1 MENYEKNMYSFGF
14 VILHYQVEKVTM
26 NCVESIVN
34 RVDTENYQ
42 IVIVDNASPNKSGNT
57 LKKYYANNKNIHV
70 LILEEGLG
78 FSGGNNKGFMYAK
91 NELHCDFIVMLNND
105 TLIIQDDF
113 IKQIV
118 DEYEQS
124 HFAVLGPEIHL
135 PNGKVDVYPF
145 QILKLDEL
153 DKDRERIY
161 ALLKK
166 NKSGREN
173 IELLTKRSIMKL
185 IMWDKW
191 RHKLREEKTV
201 PKRQEMVRLHGCC
214 LIFSPVYVK
223 AFDGLDN
230 RTMFYGEED
239 ILFVR
244 MIRNHM
250 LSVYQPKVKIMHM
263 EQVSTGSKMKTAA
276 KKRRY
281 VYETHLE
288 TLDMLE
294 ELYHEDLDSLKGYI

>member
-1 MENYEKNMYSFGF
+1 MEKFDTNGYSFGF
-14 VILHYQVEKVTM
+14 VILHYQVEKVTID
-26 NCVESIVN
+26 CVASILN
-34 RVDTENYQ
+34 RVDSDNYQ
-42 IVIVDNASPNKSGNT
+42 IVIVDNASPNKSGIA
-57 LKKYYANNKNIHV
+57 LKKYYEDHKNIHV
-70 LILEEGLG
+70 LMLEEGLG
-78 FSGGNNKGFMYAK
+78 FSGGNNKGFKYAK
-91 NELHCDFIVMLNND
+91 YELHCDFIVMLNND

-118 DEYEQS
+118 DEYKQS
-124 HFAVLGPEIHL
+124 QFAVLGPEIHL

-145 QILKLDEL
+145 QILKLAEL
-153 DKDRERIY
+153 DKDRERIH

-166 NKSGREN
+166 NKSGIES
-173 IELLTKRSIMKL
+173 IELNTKHAIMKL
-185 IMWDKW
+185 IRWESW
-191 RHKLREEKTV
+191 RHKLREDKPV
-201 PKRQEMVRLHGCC
+201 PVRQEMVRLHGCC

-244 MIRNHM
+244 LIRNHM

-294 ELYHEDLDSLKGYI
+294 ALYHEDLDSLKGYI